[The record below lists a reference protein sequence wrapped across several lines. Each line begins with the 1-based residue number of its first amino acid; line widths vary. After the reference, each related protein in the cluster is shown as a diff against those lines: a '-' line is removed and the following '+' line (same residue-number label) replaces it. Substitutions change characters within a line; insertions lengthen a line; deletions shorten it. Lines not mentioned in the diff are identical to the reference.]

1 MAIKI
6 QNSTIIDDSRNI
18 VNAGVTTVTSVS
30 IGNTQVIS
38 SARQLQNIASLDA
51 TTTATIESA
60 IANAPNTFTDLN
72 VTGISTFTNG
82 PVLVGSGTSTG
93 TASQR
98 LQVTGGAYVSGNVG
112 IGTTNPTSKLS
123 VDGDG
128 NFTGVVTAS
137 SFSGNASSATY
148 ATSSGISTFA
158 TTAGI
163 ATFADNAGIST
174 NLKGGLVGNLVYQS
188 ATDTT
193 VFLANGSS
201 GTILQ
206 SNGVGNA
213 PSWITAAP
221 AGAIT
226 GLTVRDEGTIV
237 GGANSVSQLDFVGSN
252 ISVAS
257 TAGIATITIADNL
270 VGTALSVSGI
280 TTTGTL
286 NVGTGGTIITTTTA
300 GSVGIKTTNPQ
311 STLDVRGTISIG
323 RTDAST
329 VNSIRSVT
337 DINSW
342 EYGGI
347 SLAVG
352 GQDTVP
358 QDIYFKD
365 DGTKMFILGDTG
377 NDVNEYALSTAW
389 EVNTATFTTVF
400 SVASQETNPLGLYF
414 KPDGSRMYICG
425 NTAISP
431 ASADQVRSYTLSN
444 PWDISTGVT
453 YDSKAYTT
461 SDTAPQGVY
470 FKDDGLKMYVVG
482 STGDAVYE
490 YSLSIAWELD
500 STITLLNTLLLGTA
514 NTLNL
519 PLTLI
524 TPTGID
530 FNASGTKMYI
540 TDTTRDVVA
549 RFDLATPWD
558 TTTTTFFDN
567 VYVGFQELTPNG
579 IFLQEDQSKAYIVGS
594 SADTVFQYN
603 TDVPSLELAS
613 SGISTRSSVIINNE
627 ARLNNRLYVTD
638 DAHFSSNTNVKGT
651 LTVDSTT
658 TVAGTLSASGAV
670 TASTTT
676 GAINFGT
683 SQTTGTLILG
693 GTSQTGAI
701 TLGRATTSQTTNIQ
715 AGVTASG
722 NQKTIN
728 LGTGGASGS
737 RTLIT
742 VGSATAGAIST
753 VTIPSPTNLLI
764 GAATTTGTASQPLQ
778 VTGGA
783 YVSGSVGIGTIN
795 PTVQLQLSRTASIS
809 NVGTGITLAGTV
821 GSALTVAQFLH
832 ANTNTSYLRIKAT
845 RNATGSDWTTAS
857 TKLLQVT
864 DSTEQGYIEYN
875 PNGSTY
881 GMAFGQGSTEWAR
894 FTQSGNFGVGST
906 NPNVKFEVFGGTARF
921 AQSGQGDVTITH
933 SSLVSSIRGAS
944 TVQLALGANN
954 TESIRINNSGNVGI
968 GTTNPTSKLSVVGD
982 GNFTGVVTAT
992 SFSGDGSQLTGIS
1005 ASGSVSIS
1013 TNTTN
1018 SNLLIPYAT
1027 SFGSTTGLGATSLLV
1042 YNPSSGNLGIG
1053 TTNPTSKLDVLGNAI
1068 IKTTSTGDVNLR
1080 LQRSSSSGRAQFT
1093 LESESG
1099 SQIWRVGLT
1108 GGGTETFSFFDGTQN
1123 ALQLIESLQVVSID
1137 APYSLAVG
1145 AATTTGTASQR
1156 LQVTGGAYVSGSV
1169 GIGTTNPTSKLSV
1182 VGDGNFTG
1190 VITATTFVGALTG
1203 TATTTTNIPNLTG
1216 AITSNN
1222 TTTSLGSFTSAQ
1234 LATALTDETGSGAN
1248 VFATS
1253 PTLVT
1258 PILGSASATDINV
1271 SGVVTATSFSG
1282 SGTNLTGIVTSI
1294 VAGTNITISG
1304 STGQVTINSTGGGG
1318 GGAAPALD
1326 ILEVMLFA

>member
-98 LQVTGGAYVSGNVG
+98 LQVTGGAYVSGSVGIGTTNPQDTLDVGLGTIRLYNKSIPSRYSQIYQDNALTFKNSSGGDDFDFYQGTSLLMRLFGGGELVVGSNSRTGTASQRLQVTGGAYVSGNVG

-174 NLKGGLVGNLVYQS
+174 NLKGGLVGNIPYQS
-188 ATDTT
+188 AADTT

-221 AGAIT
+221 ADAIT

-237 GGANSVSQLDFVGSN
+237 GGANSVSQFDFVGSN

-342 EYGGI
+342 EYAGVFD
-347 SLAVG
+347 SVSA
-352 GQDTVP
+352 QDTAP
-358 QDIYFKD
+358 TDIYFKD

-377 NDVNEYALSTAW
+377 NDVNEYSLSTAW
-389 EVNTATFTTVF
+389 EVNTATFTTNF
-400 SVASQETNPLGLYF
+400 SFASQETQPLGLYF
-414 KPDGSRMYICG
+414 KPDGTRMYICG
-425 NTAISP
+425 TTAVSP
-431 ASADQVRSYTLSN
+431 ANADQVRSYTLSN

-461 SDTAPQGVY
+461 SDTVPQGVY
-470 FKDDGLKMYVVG
+470 FKDDGTKMYVVG
-482 STGDAVYE
+482 SIGDAVYE

-500 STITLLNTLLLGTA
+500 STITLLNTVLLGTA

-524 TPTGID
+524 GPAGID
-530 FNASGTKMYI
+530 FNPSGTKMYI
-540 TDTTRDVVA
+540 SDQSRDVVA
-549 RFDLATPWD
+549 RFDLSTPWD
-558 TTTTTFFDN
+558 LSTAVFYDN
-567 VYVGFQELTPNG
+567 VYIGFQESLPTG
-579 IFLQEDQSKAYIVGS
+579 IFYQEDQSKAYVVGTTN
-594 SADTVFQYN
+594 DTVYQYN

-613 SGISTRSSVIINNE
+613 AGITTRSSVIINNE

-638 DAHFSSNTNVKGT
+638 EAHFSRPVTVKESLQINGAVATSSN
-651 LTVDSTT
+651 LTVSGGTITTGNVAATLLGGNTT
-658 TVAGTLSASGAV
+658 TNITLASGQ
-670 TASTTT
+670 
-676 GAINFGT
+676 T
-683 SQTTGTLILG
+683 SGTLIVG
-693 GTSQTGAI
+693 GASQTGTI
-701 TLGRATTSQTTNIQ
+701 TIDQSASAHTLNI
-715 AGVTASG
+715 ASGVTTAT
-722 NQKTIN
+722 NQKTVNIGAG
-728 LGTGGASGS
+728 GTANT
-737 RTLIT
+737 RTLISL
-742 VGSATAGAIST
+742 GSATAGAIST

-764 GAATTTGTASQPLQ
+764 GAATTTGTASQLLQ

-783 YVSGSVGIGTIN
+783 YVSGN
-795 PTVQLQLSRTASIS
+795 L
-809 NVGTGITLAGTV
+809 
-821 GSALTVAQFLH
+821 
-832 ANTNTSYLRIKAT
+832 
-845 RNATGSDWTTAS
+845 
-857 TKLLQVT
+857 
-864 DSTEQGYIEYN
+864 
-875 PNGSTY
+875 
-881 GMAFGQGSTEWAR
+881 
-894 FTQSGNFGVGST
+894 GVG
-906 NPNVKFEVFGGTARF
+906 N
-921 AQSGQGDVTITH
+921 I
-933 SSLVSSIRGAS
+933 
-944 TVQLALGANN
+944 
-954 TESIRINNSGNVGI
+954 
-968 GTTNPTSKLSVVGD
+968 NPTSKLSVVGD

-1053 TTNPTSKLDVLGNAI
+1053 TTNPTSKLNVLGNAI

-1108 GGGTETFSFFDGTQN
+1108 SGGTETFNFFDGTQN
-1123 ALQLIESLQVVSID
+1123 AIQLNKSLQIVSID
-1137 APYSLAVG
+1137 APYSLVVG
-1145 AATTTGTASQR
+1145 EETLTGTASQR
-1156 LQVTGGAYVSGSV
+1156 LQVTGGAYVSGNL

-1190 VITATTFVGALTG
+1190 VVTATTFVGALTG